1 MLQALAPHL
10 PIAPPQSLYLAI
22 TQLQHGSCIFQF
34 QCPTVDSPHY
44 PHPLQLTAA
53 HARPH
58 STRPPVA
65 GGLSLRGHFYSVREG
80 TLSKS
85 FNTLMLTVTP
95 PHRVC
100 LLAVLVRLL
109 LPSRFLLLPAT
120 GRVGGNR
127 Y

>member
-85 FNTLMLTVTP
+85 FNRPISLASLACQDLIEMSPSLTD
-95 PHRVC
+95 
-100 LLAVLVRLL
+100 
-109 LPSRFLLLPAT
+109 
-120 GRVGGNR
+120 
-127 Y
+127 